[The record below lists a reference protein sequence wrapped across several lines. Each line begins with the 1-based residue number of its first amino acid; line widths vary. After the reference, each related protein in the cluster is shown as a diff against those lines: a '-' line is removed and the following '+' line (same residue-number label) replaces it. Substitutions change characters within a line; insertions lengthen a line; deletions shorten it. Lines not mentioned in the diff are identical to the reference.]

1 MANEFIIKNGFHSK
15 GNSQITGSLS
25 ITGIS
30 DVSASIA
37 AASGGGGGSSGK
49 LGISDANGAYTYYTD
64 LSSSMAAASSGDTIE
79 VFADVID
86 ESGKTVYLKNKVDI
100 NLNGHTYQ
108 FQSASAWNPLT
119 DNSSTISCNIF
130 NGVIAMS
137 GSTGTLLKMGASG
150 HNSTVRGDVI
160 LTAND
165 TSTYIVD
172 YHSVLYGY
180 KLSGLTIIGEND
192 ADGLRSSN
200 NSKIDNVKIFTA
212 DGNGAYINVG
222 EMRSSFIQTTGG
234 TNSSYGVH
242 VLGYI
247 AGCTIVV
254 EEGYGVS
261 LQAGESSTVKRGV
274 HDCNIY
280 SNGNSGINATGN
292 APISNTTIITQGDL
306 TPSGTGA
313 NGSTCYTG
321 RNATDP
327 VKITNCTFRSVTAP
341 AIYSYL
347 KPIILANCTVISE
360 GDAVITGYNNSNF
373 YL

>member
-1 MANEFIIKNGFHSK
+1 
-15 GNSQITGSLS
+15 
-25 ITGIS
+25 
-30 DVSASIA
+30 
-37 AASGGGGGSSGK
+37 
-49 LGISDANGAYTYYTD
+49 
-64 LSSSMAAASSGDTIE
+64 
-79 VFADVID
+79 
-86 ESGKTVYLKNKVDI
+86 
-100 NLNGHTYQ
+100 
-108 FQSASAWNPLT
+108 
-119 DNSSTISCNIF
+119 
-130 NGVIAMS
+130 
-137 GSTGTLLKMGASG
+137 
-150 HNSTVRGDVI
+150 VRGDAI

-172 YHSVLYGY
+172 YNSVLKGY
-180 KLSGLTIIGEND
+180 KLSGFTIIGENN

-200 NSKIDNVKIFTA
+200 DSKIDNVKIFTA

-242 VLGYI
+242 LLGYI

-261 LQAGESSTVKRGV
+261 LQGGESSTVKRGV
-274 HDCNIY
+274 HDCSIY

-292 APISNTTIITQGDL
+292 APISNTTIITQGDI

-360 GDAVITGYNNSNF
+360 G
-373 YL
+373 